1 MQVITLDPEALE
13 KAAARL
19 AEEVTTGCSGRPYDA
34 IIGIRRGGSFV
45 RDAFCRTFPT
55 ALCGERHD
63 VTLQRPGTRRK
74 GGLTA
79 RILKCLPLKML
90 DLMRMAESRLLSFRD
105 AHKREAEKPH
115 VSMDSELTAIVTDRK
130 NPRIL
135 LIDDAIDSGRTLSAV
150 IATLKNMNPSAE
162 VETAVITET
171 TDSPA
176 VKADYTIYRNRT
188 LIRFP
193 WSNDYKKTHKAQHS

>member
-19 AEEVTTGCSGRPYDA
+19 AENVENGCSGRPYDA
-34 IIGIRRGGSFV
+34 VIGIRRGGSFV
-45 RDAFCRTFPT
+45 CDAFCRTFS
-55 ALCGERHD
+55 ASLLGERYD
-63 VTLQRPGTRRK
+63 VSLQRPGTRRK
-74 GGLTA
+74 GGLTGK
-79 RILKCLPLKML
+79 ILRLLPTKAL
-90 DLMRMAESRLLSFRD
+90 DLMRMAESRFLSLRNRQKGDVFPPQI
-105 AHKREAEKPH
+105 A
-115 VSMDSELTAIVTDRK
+115 MDPGLTAIVTERK
-130 NPRIL
+130 KPRIL

-150 IATLKNMNPSAE
+150 IATLKNKNPSAE

-193 WSNDYKKTHKAQHS
+193 WSNDYKNTRKAQHS

>member
-19 AEEVTTGCSGRPYDA
+19 AEEVEKGCSGRPFDA
-34 IIGIRRGGSFV
+34 VIGIRRGGAFV
-45 RDAFCRTFPT
+45 CDAFCRTFP
-55 ALCGERHD
+55 ASLCGERHD

-79 RILKCLPLKML
+79 KILKCLPLKML
-90 DLMRMAESRLLSFRD
+90 DLMRMAESRLLSFRN
-105 AHKREAEKPH
+105 AHKREEGAPR
-115 VSMDSELTAIVTDRK
+115 VSMDTGLTSIVTGKK

-135 LIDDAIDSGRTLSAV
+135 LIDDAIDSGHTLSAV
-150 IATLKNMNPSAE
+150 IATLKNMNPSTE

-171 TDSPA
+171 TDSST